1 MKINSRNMFFYKF
14 NINSL
19 IINLQRFYLILVV
32 LSIEQLI
39 NKIVRFRRTEF
50 LKNMNR

>member
-1 MKINSRNMFFYKF
+1 MEINTRNMFFYKF

-19 IINLQRFYLILVV
+19 ILNLQRFYLTLVI

-39 NKIVRFRRTEF
+39 NKIVGLRKTEF
-50 LKNMNR
+50 LKNMSR